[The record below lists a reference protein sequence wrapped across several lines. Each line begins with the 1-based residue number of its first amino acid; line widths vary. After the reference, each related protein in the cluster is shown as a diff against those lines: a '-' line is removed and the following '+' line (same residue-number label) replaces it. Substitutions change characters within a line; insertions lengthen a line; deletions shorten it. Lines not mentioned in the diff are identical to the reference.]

1 MRTRLDIYLVNKG
14 LVATRAQARD
24 AIKRGTVSLDGAVV
38 VKAST
43 RVGDDAAVH
52 ITEDAVAYVSRGG
65 FKLAAALDH
74 FGYSP
79 KDRVVLDVGASTG
92 GFTDVCLQRGA
103 QQVYAV
109 DVGSGQ
115 LHERLRMDARVI
127 SLEKTDIRTVGFEV
141 TGGCVE
147 AIVADV
153 SFMSATQALPPALAL
168 ASPAAWLVALI
179 KPQFEAGPKH
189 IGKGGIVKD
198 DDAREAAIRKVR
210 AFVAE
215 VPGWFVDGVIASPIA
230 GGSGNIEYLIGARRH
245 G

>member
-38 VKAST
+38 VKAGL
-43 RVGDDAAVH
+43 RVGDDAEVDIAA
-52 ITEDAVAYVSRGG
+52 DAVAYVSRGG

-79 KDRVVLDVGASTG
+79 KDRVILDVGASTG

-103 QQVYAV
+103 KQVFAI

-115 LHERLRMDARVI
+115 LHERLRADARVT
-127 SLEKTDIRTVGFEV
+127 SLEQTDIRTVGV
-141 TGGCVE
+141 DITGGCVE

-153 SFMSATQALPPALAL
+153 SFISVTQALPPALAL
-168 ASPAAWLVALI
+168 ACETAWLVVLI
-179 KPQFEAGPKH
+179 KPQFEAGPTH

-198 DDAREAAIRKVR
+198 DDARKAAIAKVR
-210 AFVAE
+210 SFVAE
-215 VPGWFVDGVIASPIA
+215 IPGWSVDGVIASPIA